1 MFEILFTFIFL
12 KHMAF
17 DLNSMLVDK
26 SSLSLIP
33 GVVDGYTFDANTE
46 RDSIQSMHIRDA
58 SITNAKIGTAAIG
71 TANIGTLSF
80 NEISGGTAV
89 LGGTLNGDG
98 VLSVRNS
105 GGTEVVRADKDGI
118 VVTANNGTTI
128 IDGTGLVS
136 TANFISNYVAQNSD
150 QTTTS
155 TSYGD
160 LSGLSTTFTTT
171 RTANILIGA
180 TLAAYIENTDPGNIG
195 IVNFKFVLD
204 GTDIGPVLLLSGPGL
219 GLPSQRQTISA
230 SFLQASVSSGSH
242 TLKIQWKMNSGSDL
256 AKVYGGGGSTNQNL
270 LYYVI
275 LGN

>member
-1 MFEILFTFIFL
+1 MPIIYLLFYFFH
-12 KHMAF
+12 HMAF
-17 DLNSMLVDK
+17 DLDNMLLDKTGLANRYSVVGGYDFDTDNERGVIRSM
-26 SSLSLIP
+26 
-33 GVVDGYTFDANTE
+33 
-46 RDSIQSMHIRDA
+46 QIRDA

-80 NEISGGTAV
+80 NEISGGTAT

-98 VLSVRNS
+98 VLSVRNA

-155 TSYGD
+155 TSYTD

-171 RTANILIGA
+171 RTTNILIGA

-195 IVNFKFVLD
+195 VVNFKFVLD
-204 GTDIGPVLLLSGPGL
+204 GVDIGPVLLLSGPGL
-219 GLPSQRQTISA
+219 GLPSQRQTVSA
-230 SFLQASVSSGSH
+230 SFLQAAVSSGSH